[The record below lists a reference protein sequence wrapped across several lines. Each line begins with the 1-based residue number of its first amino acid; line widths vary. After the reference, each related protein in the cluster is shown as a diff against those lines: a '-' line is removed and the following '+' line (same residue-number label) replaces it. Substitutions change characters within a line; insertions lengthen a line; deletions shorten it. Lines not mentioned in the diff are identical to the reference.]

1 MNKKLRRLAL
11 LVLTLCF
18 AGSMALL
25 ANADTLAEDEEL
37 IGSAWCEKCQAETV
51 HLMKGYVHQTC
62 TEPGYSGDIYCSVC
76 RTLLETGEVKDPEH
90 TFEYTTSKVDWAWRN
105 DDGTITLSGSL
116 KCMFCEERYDAGS
129 ISCGYDGSEQI
140 AYTVVHEATCK
151 GNEVRNYYY
160 AGQFDYDIPTQD
172 YEVPNTKLNHG
183 FGENGPSEYVLT
195 GSYNNVKL
203 MAKGVCA
210 AGGEPCEEKV
220 AGVVISSENMDDA
233 TCQKNDH
240 IRYYV
245 DGNDAVEDLVLEIP
259 NSTVEHSSADDDGEF
274 IWSFDSKTETASL
287 VFSADCQWC
296 GIHISDQCP
305 QEYIV
310 KEVLQEANCER
321 EKKIRFWML
330 NDPEQSYVKE
340 GVFSIP
346 GSKLS
351 HAFGDNGPTEYVW
364 SGEYGKIKLTAK
376 GICESCNKLFS
387 EDVPEE
393 YISVDQL
400 NDATCQKNGHA
411 RYYVKTNPAIKDYTV
426 EIPDSKSS
434 HNYKATYYYYLGDYG
449 RFTCVRPNQI
459 EITRVAVY
467 CQTLGCNAHEEIDC
481 SGLILDLEE
490 NVQTTCETDGYY
502 VVPAFAVKTLDGQE
516 VQVESKQYNEKA
528 GHFFIEENAEFHWA
542 GYGDDVK
549 LWFDLPCE
557 RCGTLY
563 EGEETVFPLEY
574 ISFEVQQ
581 EPTCQKNKVVRYW
594 ALNDPEC
601 EIVPE
606 YVVEI
611 PDSKADHEGDDHGP
625 YQFVWSMTS
634 KYPHTVSLTAVGR
647 CEWCKEMVA
656 EVEVPE
662 EYIRSEIVKK
672 ETCTTNRI
680 EHYWCTLDPDNYACE
695 IPDYTVEIPG
705 TGMHH
710 NATVWSYD
718 IDFTSDTT
726 ATVEFVCD
734 FICSECGY
742 VNNYHTVP
750 VKVDAIEA
758 KRPTCL
764 NDGYVVVPDV
774 SADQQITGDKVTTII
789 PIIRK
794 GGTIDLPRASVHTPS
809 SERVG
814 VVEATC
820 TTAGYTGD
828 LYCTKCG
835 GLAESGREV
844 SALGHDYSSYYFN
857 NDATCTIGGT
867 GTAYC
872 RRCGETETVSFSDA
886 LGHKAELVNAKAA
899 TCMSEGY
906 TGDSVCNVC
915 GKVLTRGKT
924 VAVTDHKAVRVN
936 AKAATCTAEGYT
948 GDTVCGMCGKSM
960 SQGEAIAATGHS
972 FTAVDEAYSICT
984 GCGAEQGT
992 PRLTVVEDVVVEQ
1005 PVNAP
1010 AASLVVRTTAAPA
1023 AESSA
1028 TAVESNEPKIL
1039 IIEYIPEV
1047 VIEAA
1052 EADQQ
1057 EEGELTIQLPAEQVE
1072 GYVLYLVQEDGT
1084 KIKVPVVFEDG
1095 KAVIRLNHKLNF
1107 RSNWVIRMERAEQA

>member
-1 MNKKLRRLAL
+1 MGFAWSHQLRPADPGEWRSLWGYYFECEALSVIWREKPKECGKMNKKLRRLAL

-25 ANADTLAEDEEL
+25 VSADTLAEDEEL
-37 IGSAWCEKCQAETV
+37 IGSAWCEKCQTETV

-90 TFEYTTSKVDWAWRN
+90 TFEYTTSKVDWAWSN
-105 DDGTITLSGSL
+105 DNDTITLSGSI

-140 AYTVVHEATCK
+140 AYTVEHEATCK

-172 YEVPNTKLNHG
+172 YEIPNTKLNHG

-203 MAKGVCA
+203 MAKGICA
-210 AGGEPCEEKV
+210 AGGEPCEEEV
-220 AGVVISSENMDDA
+220 TDVVISSENMD
-233 TCQKNDH
+233 
-240 IRYYV
+240 
-245 DGNDAVEDLVLEIP
+245 
-259 NSTVEHSSADDDGEF
+259 
-274 IWSFDSKTETASL
+274 
-287 VFSADCQWC
+287 
-296 GIHISDQCP
+296 
-305 QEYIV
+305 
-310 KEVLQEANCER
+310 
-321 EKKIRFWML
+321 
-330 NDPEQSYVKE
+330 
-340 GVFSIP
+340 
-346 GSKLS
+346 
-351 HAFGDNGPTEYVW
+351 
-364 SGEYGKIKLTAK
+364 
-376 GICESCNKLFS
+376 
-387 EDVPEE
+387 
-393 YISVDQL
+393 
-400 NDATCQKNGHA
+400 DATCQKNGHA

-434 HNYKATYYYYLGDYG
+434 HNYKATYYYDLGDYG
-449 RFTCVRPNQI
+449 LSTHVRPNQI
-459 EITRVAVY
+459 EITQVEVY

-481 SGLILDLEE
+481 SGLILNLEE

-502 VVPAFAVKTLDGQE
+502 VVPAFTVKTLDGQE

-581 EPTCQKNKVVRYW
+581 WPTCQKNKVMRYW

-611 PDSKADHEGDDHGP
+611 PDSKADHESDDHGP

-634 KYPHTVSLTAVGR
+634 KFPHTVSLTAVCR

-656 EVEVPE
+656 EVEVPG
-662 EYIRSEIVKK
+662 EYIKSEIVKK

-680 EHYWCTLDPDNYACE
+680 EHYWCTLNPDNYDCE

-726 ATVEFVCD
+726 ATVEFVCN
-734 FICSECGY
+734 FICSECGH

-764 NDGYVVVPDV
+764 NDGYVIVPDV
-774 SADQQITGDKVTTII
+774 SADQQIIGDKVTTII

-820 TTAGYTGD
+820 TTSGYTGD

-857 NDATCTIGGT
+857 NDATCTSGGT

-872 RRCGETETVSFSDA
+872 RRCGETETVSFGDA

-906 TGDSVCNVC
+906 TGDSVCSVC
-915 GKVLTRGKT
+915 GKILARGKT
-924 VAVTDHKAVRVN
+924 IAVTDHKAVRVN

-972 FTAVDEAYSICT
+972 FTAVDEDYSICT

-1010 AASLVVRTTAAPA
+1010 AASLVVRTTAAPVT
-1023 AESSA
+1023 ESSA
-1028 TAVESNEPKIL
+1028 TVVESNEPKIL
-1039 IIEYIPEV
+1039 TIEYIPEV
-1047 VIEAA
+1047 MIEAA
-1052 EADQQ
+1052 EVDQQ

-1095 KAVIRLNHKLNF
+1095 KAVIKLNHKLNF